1 MIWYQI
7 PMSKPPKRSW
17 RPDLRPPGLHMGR
30 GGRTKDR
37 DVSERRC
44 IVTGETAPKAG
55 LIRFVVGP
63 DGTVVPDVLEKLPG
77 RGMWVAADRAALDKA
92 GKGQFSRSAKAPV
105 VVPDGLADEVERQMV
120 RRVVDLIA
128 LARKAGLAVCGFEKV
143 KGWLAGGERV
153 RALLQASDGSER
165 GKTKLWTPEGARYF
179 GCLTA
184 QELGLA
190 FGRGE
195 VIHGALASGRLSD
208 RVVEEATKLKGLR
221 EIDGGEGTVGK
232 DK

>member
-1 MIWYQI
+1 
-7 PMSKPPKRSW
+7 
-17 RPDLRPPGLHMGR
+17 MGR

-44 IVTGETAPKAG
+44 IVTGDTAPKAG

-63 DGTVVPDVLEKLPG
+63 DNLVYPDILEKLPG
-77 RGMWVAADRAALDKA
+77 RGIWVTASRDALDKA
-92 GKGQFSRSAKAPV
+92 GKGQFSKSAKQAV
-105 VVPDGLADEVERQMV
+105 NVPDGLTDEVERQLA

-128 LARKAGLAVCGFEKV
+128 LARKAGLAVAGFEKV
-143 KGWLAGGERV
+143 KGWVAGGERV

-165 GKTKLWTPEGARYF
+165 GKTKLWTPEGARYY

-190 FGRGE
+190 FGRGT

-208 RVVEEATKLKGLR
+208 LVVDEAAKLKGLR
-221 EIDGGEGTVGK
+221 EIEGGDGTVRK
-232 DK
+232 DTEAT